1 MSNPRVV
8 ERLRELENDGRLQ
21 PADVLTDARNADSPL
36 HSHFEWDDGAAAE
49 RYRLSQ
55 ARALIRSVKIN
66 VTVRDMPLSV
76 VGYVRDPEL
85 QDTRDPG
92 YRNVLQLRTEEDSAR
107 AAIIEEMK
115 RVANAARRARTLAAV
130 LGLTDQIEEIER
142 IAQSVNE
149 RMTLTEPAA
158 PPATA

>member
-21 PADVLTDARNADSPL
+21 PADVVTDARDPTSPL

-55 ARALIRSVKIN
+55 ARSLIRSVKIN
-66 VTVRDMPLSV
+66 VTVREMPLSV

-85 QDTRDPG
+85 QDTRNPG

-115 RVANAARRARTLAAV
+115 RVANAARRARSLAAV
-130 LGLTDQIEEIER
+130 LGLTDQIEEIDR
-142 IAQSVNE
+142 IAQNVTE
-149 RMTLTEPAA
+149 RVSLPAA
-158 PPATA
+158 APAASA